1 MKGLKRVFALAVV
14 FAMILSCVPAM
25 AATRFVDVSDDDAVV
40 VDVLTS
46 LGIIQGY
53 DENGTWYFKG
63 ENTITRAEFAAVVTR
78 LLGMEDSAKTQRET
92 GFTDVPASHWASGY
106 IKTAVDTNGI
116 IVGMGD
122 GTFAPESPVT
132 YEQAVKM
139 LVCALG
145 YETKALEEGTYP
157 TGYIFVAKTMGLL
170 DDVAGAVGQEAP
182 RSMVAQLLYN
192 ALDVPLMQKILSGTT
207 KSYYGV
213 YDGQEYT
220 PKKTVMSEYLNIVKL
235 VGTVTKNEIS
245 AGGREGIVTINIAD
259 NFGTRFADTNAI
271 YKEGASTDFAVG
283 ETNAKDFIGY
293 EVLAFVTYTSSRT
306 TDPVILA
313 IQDNSKLG
321 SKFTLDL
328 DDIKSVEAKE
338 TVTTITYYTDEAQS
352 KTSKL
357 YVASAAKDL
366 TAYFNGLLEANYTGA
381 DFEDQFNADKFKD
394 VNGTLELRSTTT
406 SGVYDYNVM
415 SFEIFKTFVVGE
427 SVGDPSYKVYPSDDF
442 DYDGLAYIP
451 FDPTDKDI
459 TTTIVDKNGKA
470 VDPESLKEWDVLS
483 VKVDNPLVGVTKD
496 KKVFDCILVQESIN
510 GTVTEKDDSSTPKKV
525 IIDGEE
531 YEYAS
536 DSLADNIKLGD
547 AGEFYLDATG
557 KVAAYDKTISKSGN
571 YAIVLN
577 ADKSTASLDEVW
589 KVKMYTTD
597 GKVAI
602 YNLAEKVR
610 VRDGINSYKSVDDK
624 VVGAELKEA
633 EKPLVITY
641 TTNSDGEINKICTA
655 ANDLAAGSAIAYNQE
670 YNKADLYINANKV
683 ANASIV
689 GEKRDYPTLKVG
701 KTFTMNEETKVVALD
716 ASDLSKVT
724 AEDFDLYAG
733 TDLKTD
739 VDNLTKV
746 SVYNVNSNNVPG
758 FVFIEGSI
766 DSAYDTT
773 GLALVKSVNQ
783 TTNAEGTDVAKIN
796 AITTAAEGVESF
808 VKDENAKFDEVKVGE
823 VFIPGTKNS
832 NDELKT
838 AEVLVKATGSF
849 FAPNTES
856 GSYLEKWAGKSNTD
870 VEFYFGKVTDKVS
883 NTIYF
888 TNELDKSGVEKE
900 ETIQI
905 PASKT
910 ALVYDARKNA
920 SNKVFVST
928 ASEIEK
934 FVDYRDADGNFV
946 YDGDERVRVPS
957 SYTDEEP
964 VVFYIFVRE
973 YNGSIEDV
981 VIYIYNTATPDS
993 RIKVTSVAT
1002 TVSALD
1008 AIVED
1013 EEDIIVE
1020 D

>member
-321 SKFTLDL
+321 SKLTIDL
-328 DDIKSVEAKE
+328 DDIKSVEAKD

-352 KTSKL
+352 KTTKA
-357 YVASAAKDL
+357 YVASAAKDV

-381 DFEDQFNADKFKD
+381 DFETSFNNNDFED

-415 SFEIFKTFVVGE
+415 SFEIFKTFVVSE
-427 SVGDPSYKVYPSDDF
+427 VVGDPSYKVYPSDDF
-442 DYDGLAYIP
+442 DYDGIAYIP

-470 VDPESLKEWDVLS
+470 VDPEDLEEWDVLS
-483 VKVDNPLVGVTKD
+483 VKVDNPLKKTDTTKN
-496 KKVFDCILVQESIN
+496 KTVFDCILVQESVS
-510 GTVTEKDDSSTPKKV
+510 GAVTELDASSAKQKV

-531 YEYAS
+531 FEVAN
-536 DSLADNIKLGD
+536 DKLMDDIKLGD
-547 AGEFYLDATG
+547 EGEFYLDATG
-557 KVAAYDKTISKSGN
+557 KIAAYDKTISKSGN

-577 ADKSTASLDEVW
+577 SGKSTSSLDDVY
-589 KVKMYTTD
+589 KVKMYAD
-597 GKVAI
+597 GKVTT

-610 VRDGINSYKSVDDK
+610 LADGTKNYAQKTD
-624 VVGAELKEA
+624 KEA
-633 EKPLVITY
+633 SEALKNLPIVVTFA
-641 TTNSDGEINKICTA
+641 TNSSGDINKIA
-655 ANDLAAGSAIAYNQE
+655 KAVNALDAGNAIGYNQE
-670 YNKADLYINANKV
+670 YNKADLYINANKIT
-683 ANASIV
+683 NGSIT
-689 GEKRDYPTLKVG
+689 GEKRDYPTLKAG
-701 KTFTMNEETKVVALD
+701 KSFLMNEETKIVTLD
-716 ASDLSKVT
+716 AEDFSKAT
-724 AEDFDLYAG
+724 AEDFDNYVG

-739 VDNLTKV
+739 LDDIPDV
-746 SVYNVNSNNVPG
+746 SVFNVNSNNVAG
-758 FVFIEGSI
+758 FVFIEGTI

-773 GLALVKSVNQ
+773 GLALVKSKNQ
-783 TTNAEGTDVAKIN
+783 TTNAEGADVDKIN

-808 VKDENAKFDEVKVGE
+808 VTDENRKFSVEVGE
-823 VFIPGTKNS
+823 VFIPGTKNA

-838 AEVLVKATGSF
+838 AEVLVKDNSGF
-849 FAPNTES
+849 FAPNTAK
-856 GSYLEKWAGKSNTD
+856 GSYLAKWAGKSNSD
-870 VEFYFGKVTDKVS
+870 VEYYFGKVTNKIS

-888 TNELDKSGVEKE
+888 ENELARKNSAFVLDDEASLM
-900 ETIQI
+900 I
-905 PASKT
+905 PSSKT
-910 ALVYDARKNA
+910 ALVFDDRRNA
-920 SNKVFVST
+920 SNRIFVST

-934 FVDYRDADGNFV
+934 FSHKDADGND
-946 YDGDERVRVPS
+946 YGDDYVPQSYS
-957 SYTDEEP
+957 SAEP
-964 VVFYIFVRE
+964 IEYYIFVRV
-973 YNGSIEDV
+973 YNGSVEDV
-981 VIYIYNTATPDS
+981 VIYIYGNGAPAHLS
-993 RIKVTSVAT
+993 AAKVAPVVAD
-1002 TVSALD
+1002 LD
-1008 AIVED
+1008 AIIED
-1013 EEDIIVE
+1013 EEDVIVE

>member
-25 AATRFVDVSDDDAVV
+25 AATRFVDVAEDDAVV

-157 TGYIFVAKTMGLL
+157 TGYIFVAKTTGLL
-170 DDVAGAVGQEAP
+170 DDVVGSVGQEAP

-235 VGTVTKNEIS
+235 VGTVTKNELS
-245 AGGREGIVTINIAD
+245 AGGRDGIVTINIAD
-259 NFGTRFADTNAI
+259 NFGTRFAETNAI
-271 YKEGASTDFAVG
+271 YKEGAATDFAVG

-328 DDIKSVEAKE
+328 DDIKSVDASD

-366 TAYFNGLLEANYTGA
+366 TTYFNGLIEANYTGA
-381 DFEDQFNADKFKD
+381 DFETSFNKGDFNN

-427 SVGDPSYKVYPSDDF
+427 AVGDPSYKVYPSDDF
-442 DYDGLAYIP
+442 DYDGIAYIP

-459 TTTIVDKNGKA
+459 TTTIVDKDGNA
-470 VDPESLKEWDVLS
+470 VDPEDLEEWDVLS
-483 VKVDNPLVGVTKD
+483 VKVDNPLATGSEATTKS
-496 KKVFDCILVQESIN
+496 KTVFDCILVQESVE
-510 GTVTEKDDSSTPKKV
+510 GSVTELDTSSAKQKV

-531 YEYAS
+531 YEVAS
-536 DSLADNIKLGD
+536 DTLMSDIKLGD
-547 AGEFYLDATG
+547 EGTFYLDANG
-557 KVAAYDKTISKSGN
+557 KIAAYDKTLSKSGN
-571 YAIVLN
+571 YAIILN
-577 ADKSTASLDEVW
+577 AGAKSGVNGGYQI
-589 KVKMYTTD
+589 KMYAD
-597 GKVAI
+597 GKVAT
-602 YNLAEKVR
+602 YDFAEKVR
-610 VRDGINSYKSVDDK
+610 FANASKNYASKDDVEVYDSIK
-624 VVGAELKEA
+624 NKY
-633 EKPLVITY
+633 PLVVTFA
-641 TTNSDGEINKICTA
+641 TNPNGEINKLATPANTLGTDTA
-655 ANDLAAGSAIAYNQE
+655 ISYNKE
-670 YNKADLYINANKV
+670 YNSADLYINANQI
-683 ANASIV
+683 ADASIV
-689 GEKRDYPTLKVG
+689 GEKRDYPTLKAG
-701 KTFTMNEETKVVALD
+701 KSFLMDESTKIVTLDLNGKVVTSA
-716 ASDLSKVT
+716 K
-724 AEDFDLYAG
+724 AEDFENYVG
-733 TDLKTD
+733 TDLKED
-739 VDNLTKV
+739 LDEIPNV
-746 SVYNVNSNNVPG
+746 SVYNVNSNNVAG

-773 GLALVKSVNQ
+773 GLALVKSVNKA
-783 TTNAEGTDVAKIN
+783 TNAEGADVDKIN
-796 AITTAAEGVESF
+796 AITTEAEGVEAF
-808 VKDENAKFDEVKVGE
+808 VKAETADIDVNPGE
-823 VFIPGTKNS
+823 VFIPGTKNT

-838 AEVLVKATGSF
+838 AEVLVKESGSI
-849 FAPNTES
+849 FAPNTAS
-856 GSYLEKWAGKSNTD
+856 GSYLDKWAGKSNSD
-870 VEFYFGKVTDKVS
+870 VDFYFGKVTNKVS

-888 TNELDKSGVEKE
+888 TNEIAKQGGNLVTKE
-900 ETIQI
+900 DETLQI
-905 PASKT
+905 PSSKT
-910 ALVYDARKNA
+910 ALVYDARRNA
-920 SNKVFVST
+920 SNRIFVST
-928 ASEIEK
+928 VSEIEK
-934 FVDYRDADGNFV
+934 FVDERDDNGQV
-946 YDGDERVRVPS
+946 TGRKVPS
-957 SYTDEEP
+957 SYTSDEP
-964 VVFYIFVRE
+964 ISYFIFVRE

-981 VIYIYNTATPDS
+981 VIYIYNSD
-993 RIKVTSVAT
+993 VAR
-1002 TVSALD
+1002 VSAAKVAPVVAELD
-1008 AIVED
+1008 AIIED
-1013 EEDIIVE
+1013 EEDVIVE